1 LNLILDSDVLV
12 LALHKPRYEYL
23 IENHHKAVNLFKSCI
38 EGTNSLYLPTT
49 VAIEVPIVL
58 VRATNKKYTT
68 KALKRL
74 YATAVEIYPFA
85 SDATANLFFA
95 STSGIYFSLCQENA
109 IKIAKIKKDA
119 QDSIVPGFK
128 KDLTE
133 VKISGMDI
141 FVLTYAELKNAILI
155 TNDWSLWYVS
165 WKSGVKS
172 YWLSGLSENQQEK
185 ICNEEVVEYP

>member
-1 LNLILDSDVLV
+1 LKLILDSDVLV

-38 EGTNSLYLPTT
+38 EGTNSFYLPTT

-58 VRATNKKYTT
+58 VRATNKKYATN
-68 KALKRL
+68 ALKKL
-74 YATAVEIYPFA
+74 YATAVEIYPFS
-85 SDATANLFFA
+85 SDDITSLFSA
-95 STSGIYFSLCQENA
+95 STSGIYFSLCHDNA
-109 IKIAKIKKDA
+109 LNLAKIKKDD
-119 QDSIVPGFK
+119 QDSVVPGFK

-133 VKISGMDI
+133 VKIGGMDI
-141 FVLTYAELKNAILI
+141 FVLTYAQLKNAILI
-155 TNDWSLWYVS
+155 TNDWSLWYAS

-185 ICNEEVVEYP
+185 ISNGEIVEYP